1 MNASFEKFFE
11 KSLRALSSQNWTW
24 DGVESE
30 GEEEEDAS
38 KRKGFQDGVDFRLG
52 AIEQLTKERE
62 RKKGTNRKAPKVQ
75 YKNIKKWRYVCM
87 KNA

>member
-30 GEEEEDAS
+30 GEEKEAAPE
-38 KRKGFQDGVDFRLG
+38 RRGFRARVDFRLG
-52 AIEQLTKERE
+52 AIE
-62 RKKGTNRKAPKVQ
+62 
-75 YKNIKKWRYVCM
+75 
-87 KNA
+87 

>member
-11 KSLRALSSQNWTW
+11 KSLRALSSQNWTS

-30 GEEEEDAS
+30 GEEKEAAPE
-38 KRKGFQDGVDFRLG
+38 RRGFRARVDFCLG

-62 RKKGTNRKAPKVQ
+62 KEGDKQKSTKQ
-75 YKNIKKWRYVCM
+75 INIRI
-87 KNA
+87 